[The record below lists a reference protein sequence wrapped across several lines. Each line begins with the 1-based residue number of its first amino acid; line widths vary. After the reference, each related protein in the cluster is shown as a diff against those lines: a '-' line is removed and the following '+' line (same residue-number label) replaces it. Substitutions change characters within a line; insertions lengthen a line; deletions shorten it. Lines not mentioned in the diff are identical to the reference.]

1 VAIRRGSTPQVALA
15 RLTTTGE
22 TKVRQTRRLPAN
34 APPRRAPAADDV
46 CSSFQPILTELLRQL
61 GRSAIP
67 CRLADLGRESRN
79 IHRPGHPFRSPL
91 PFVAAGQAYALKSF
105 VVSSRNSEVNHMEI
119 VGLLLGLIIGAGCR
133 ILNIPSPA
141 PPTLIGALLVVAMT
155 VGFIGA
161 DRVLAPRDQVL
172 EGSVT
177 GTDTK

>member
-1 VAIRRGSTPQVALA
+1 
-15 RLTTTGE
+15 
-22 TKVRQTRRLPAN
+22 
-34 APPRRAPAADDV
+34 
-46 CSSFQPILTELLRQL
+46 
-61 GRSAIP
+61 
-67 CRLADLGRESRN
+67 
-79 IHRPGHPFRSPL
+79 
-91 PFVAAGQAYALKSF
+91 VAAGQAYALKSF